1 MTSPDSSRTT
11 TLPDP
16 GPTRDESEARSSD
29 LQRPEPSSGLAGQAL
44 VAVSWLVGAALVVL
58 VARMLRGPSES
69 STSPSRRA
77 RPSSP
82 TELVAEG
89 GVLVLVAWC
98 ALVAWRSRR
107 GGPPAVATTLVAGV
121 GAVAAYA
128 ASEAV
133 KSLVRQPRGCW
144 ELVEVA
150 HCPAAGD
157 WSFPSNHT
165 AIAFA
170 LATAVVL
177 AGAPAVRVPGA
188 VPARHAT
195 RSRTRDVAVWVVVP
209 ALLAVAVAAARVAQ
223 GVHFPH
229 DVVAGAAVGVAVVVA
244 AVTVLAGPATTA
256 VAAACRVD
264 GCAACCSP
272 ARPDAARGRRRQ
284 RGAVT
289 KTSNSSGW
297 CACTST
303 ANTTTSNSRWTA
315 TT

>member
-1 MTSPDSSRTT
+1 MTPPDSSRPS
-11 TLPDP
+11 TLLDRSDASLGTSP
-16 GPTRDESEARSSD
+16 GAMPGAAPRPLPEEPAGASS
-29 LQRPEPSSGLAGQAL
+29 QAAGQVL

-58 VARMLRGPSES
+58 VARLLRGPSEALYLAI
-69 STSPSRRA
+69 TA
-77 RPSSP
+77 RTAELPGSG
-82 TELVAEG
+82 LVAEG
-89 GVLVLVAWC
+89 GVLVLLGLC
-98 ALVAWRSRR
+98 AVVAWRSRR
-107 GGPPAVATTLVAGV
+107 AGASAVATTLVAGV

-188 VPARHAT
+188 VPARHAY
-195 RSRTRDVAVWVVVP
+195 RSPLREIAVWVVLPV
-209 ALLAVAVAAARVAQ
+209 ALAVAVATARVAE

-244 AVTVLAGPATTA
+244 AVTVLAGPATVA
-256 VAAACRVD
+256 VTAACRVD
-264 GCAACCSP
+264 GVRRVLL
-272 ARPDAARGRRRQ
+272 ARPA
-284 RGAVT
+284 
-289 KTSNSSGW
+289 
-297 CACTST
+297 
-303 ANTTTSNSRWTA
+303 
-315 TT
+315 

>member
-16 GPTRDESEARSSD
+16 APTRDEGDGAPSGPAA
-29 LQRPEPSSGLAGQAL
+29 PEPSSGLAGQAL
-44 VAVSWLVGAALVVL
+44 VAVSWLVGAALVAL

-69 STSPSRRA
+69 LYLAVTA
-77 RPSSP
+77 RTAELPG

-188 VPARHAT
+188 VPARHAN
-195 RSRTRDVAVWVVVP
+195 RSRTRDLAVWVVVP

-256 VAAACRVD
+256 VVAACRID
-264 GCAACCSP
+264 GVRRVLL
-272 ARPDAARGRRRQ
+272 ARP
-284 RGAVT
+284 
-289 KTSNSSGW
+289 S
-297 CACTST
+297 
-303 ANTTTSNSRWTA
+303 
-315 TT
+315 

>member
-1 MTSPDSSRTT
+1 MTPPDSSRPS
-11 TLPDP
+11 TLLDRSDASLGTSP
-16 GPTRDESEARSSD
+16 GAMPGAAPRPLPEEPAGASS
-29 LQRPEPSSGLAGQAL
+29 QAAGQVL

-58 VARMLRGPSES
+58 VARLLRGPSEALYLAI
-69 STSPSRRA
+69 TA
-77 RPSSP
+77 RTAELPGSG
-82 TELVAEG
+82 LVAEG
-89 GVLVLVAWC
+89 GVLVLLGLC
-98 ALVAWRSRR
+98 AVVAWRSRR
-107 GGPPAVATTLVAGV
+107 AGASAVATTLVAGV

-170 LATAVVL
+170 LATAIVL

-188 VPARHAT
+188 VPARHGY
-195 RSRTRDVAVWVVVP
+195 RSPLREIAVWVVLPV
-209 ALLAVAVAAARVAQ
+209 ALAVAVATARVAE

-244 AVTVLAGPATTA
+244 AVTVLAGPATVA
-256 VAAACRVD
+256 VTAACRVD
-264 GCAACCSP
+264 GVRRVLL
-272 ARPDAARGRRRQ
+272 ARPA
-284 RGAVT
+284 
-289 KTSNSSGW
+289 
-297 CACTST
+297 
-303 ANTTTSNSRWTA
+303 
-315 TT
+315 

>member
-1 MTSPDSSRTT
+1 MLPEQPADASSRV
-11 TLPDP
+11 
-16 GPTRDESEARSSD
+16 
-29 LQRPEPSSGLAGQAL
+29 AGQVL

-58 VARMLRGPSES
+58 VARLLRGASE
-69 STSPSRRA
+69 TLYLAITA
-77 RPSSP
+77 RTAELPGSG
-82 TELVAEG
+82 LVAEG
-89 GVLVLVAWC
+89 GVLVLLGLC
-98 ALVAWRSRR
+98 AVVAWRARR
-107 GGPPAVATTLVAGV
+107 AGASAVATTLVAGV

-188 VPARHAT
+188 VPARHAY
-195 RSRTRDVAVWVVVP
+195 RSPLRQIAVWVVLPV
-209 ALLAVAVAAARVAQ
+209 ALAVAVATARVAE

-244 AVTVLAGPATTA
+244 VVTVLAGPATVA
-256 VAAACRVD
+256 VTAACRVD
-264 GCAACCSP
+264 GVRRVLL
-272 ARPDAARGRRRQ
+272 ARPA
-284 RGAVT
+284 
-289 KTSNSSGW
+289 
-297 CACTST
+297 
-303 ANTTTSNSRWTA
+303 
-315 TT
+315 

>member
-11 TLPDP
+11 TLPDAA
-16 GPTRDESEARSSD
+16 PTRDESDGAPAGPTA
-29 LQRPEPSSGLAGQAL
+29 PEPSSGLAGQAL
-44 VAVSWLVGAALVVL
+44 VALSWLVGAALVVL

-69 STSPSRRA
+69 LYLAVTA
-77 RPSSP
+77 RTADLPG

-195 RSRTRDVAVWVVVP
+195 RSRTRDLAVWVVVP

-244 AVTVLAGPATTA
+244 AVTVLAGPATAA
-256 VAAACRVD
+256 VAAAGRVD
-264 GCAACCSP
+264 GV
-272 ARPDAARGRRRQ
+272 RR
-284 RGAVT
+284 VLV
-289 KTSNSSGW
+289 
-297 CACTST
+297 
-303 ANTTTSNSRWTA
+303 
-315 TT
+315 

>member
-1 MTSPDSSRTT
+1 MTPPDSSRPSTLLDRPDAPDAT
-11 TLPDP
+11 RPTVRPRVLPDP
-16 GPTRDESEARSSD
+16 SADASS
-29 LQRPEPSSGLAGQAL
+29 RVAGQVL

-58 VARMLRGPSES
+58 VARLLRGPSE
-69 STSPSRRA
+69 TLYLAITA
-77 RPSSP
+77 RTAELPGSG
-82 TELVAEG
+82 LVAEG
-89 GVLVLVAWC
+89 GVLVLLGLC
-98 ALVAWRSRR
+98 AVVAWRSRR
-107 GGPPAVATTLVAGV
+107 AGASAVATTLVAGV

-188 VPARHAT
+188 VPARHAY
-195 RSRTRDVAVWVVVP
+195 RSPLREIAVWVVLPV
-209 ALLAVAVAAARVAQ
+209 ALAVAVAAARVAE

-229 DVVAGAAVGVAVVVA
+229 DVLAGAAVGVAVVVA
-244 AVTVLAGPATTA
+244 AVTVLAGPATVA
-256 VAAACRVD
+256 VTAACRVD
-264 GCAACCSP
+264 GVRKVLLAGP
-272 ARPDAARGRRRQ
+272 A
-284 RGAVT
+284 
-289 KTSNSSGW
+289 
-297 CACTST
+297 
-303 ANTTTSNSRWTA
+303 
-315 TT
+315 

>member
-1 MTSPDSSRTT
+1 MTPPDSSRAA
-11 TLPDP
+11 TLLDRPDTP
-16 GPTRDESEARSSD
+16 AATRPTARPHA
-29 LQRPEPSSGLAGQAL
+29 LPEPPVDASSRVAGQVL

-58 VARMLRGPSES
+58 AARLLRGPSEALYLAV
-69 STSPSRRA
+69 TA
-77 RPSSP
+77 RTAELPGSG
-82 TELVAEG
+82 LVAEG
-89 GVLVLVAWC
+89 GVLVLLGLC
-98 ALVAWRSRR
+98 AVVAWRSRR
-107 GGPPAVATTLVAGV
+107 AGASAVATTLVAGV

-188 VPARHAT
+188 VPARHAY
-195 RSRTRDVAVWVVVP
+195 RSPLRQVAVWVVLPV
-209 ALLAVAVAAARVAQ
+209 ALAVAVATARVVE

-244 AVTVLAGPATTA
+244 AVTVLAGPATAA
-256 VAAACRVD
+256 VTAACRVD
-264 GCAACCSP
+264 GVRRVLL
-272 ARPDAARGRRRQ
+272 ARPA
-284 RGAVT
+284 
-289 KTSNSSGW
+289 
-297 CACTST
+297 
-303 ANTTTSNSRWTA
+303 
-315 TT
+315 

>member
-1 MTSPDSSRTT
+1 MTPPDSSRAS
-11 TLPDP
+11 TLLDRPATSLGTPSDEVPDAASRP
-16 GPTRDESEARSSD
+16 
-29 LQRPEPSSGLAGQAL
+29 LPEPLADASSRAAGQVL

-58 VARMLRGPSES
+58 VARLLRGPSEALYLAI
-69 STSPSRRA
+69 TA
-77 RPSSP
+77 RTADLPGSG
-82 TELVAEG
+82 LVAEG
-89 GVLVLVAWC
+89 GVLVLLGLC

-107 GGPPAVATTLVAGV
+107 AGASAVATTLVAGV
-121 GAVAAYA
+121 GAVVAYA

-188 VPARHAT
+188 VPARHAY
-195 RSRTRDVAVWVVVP
+195 RSPLRDVALWVVLPVV
-209 ALLAVAVAAARVAQ
+209 LAVAVAAARVAE

-244 AVTVLAGPATTA
+244 TVTVLAGPATAT
-256 VAAACRVD
+256 VTAACRVD
-264 GCAACCSP
+264 GVRRVLL
-272 ARPDAARGRRRQ
+272 ARPA
-284 RGAVT
+284 
-289 KTSNSSGW
+289 
-297 CACTST
+297 
-303 ANTTTSNSRWTA
+303 
-315 TT
+315 

>member
-1 MTSPDSSRTT
+1 MTPPDSSRPSTLLDRPDAPDAT
-11 TLPDP
+11 RPATRPRVLPDP
-16 GPTRDESEARSSD
+16 PADASS
-29 LQRPEPSSGLAGQAL
+29 RVAGQVL

-58 VARMLRGPSES
+58 VARLLRGPSE
-69 STSPSRRA
+69 TLYLAITA
-77 RPSSP
+77 RTAELPGSG
-82 TELVAEG
+82 LVAES
-89 GVLVLVAWC
+89 GVLVLLGLC
-98 ALVAWRSRR
+98 AVVAWRARR
-107 GGPPAVATTLVAGV
+107 AGASAVATTLVAGV

-188 VPARHAT
+188 VPARHAY
-195 RSRTRDVAVWVVVP
+195 RSPLRQVAVWVVLPV
-209 ALLAVAVAAARVAQ
+209 ALAVAVATARVAE

-244 AVTVLAGPATTA
+244 AVTVLAGPATVA
-256 VAAACRVD
+256 VTAACRVD
-264 GCAACCSP
+264 GVRKVLL
-272 ARPDAARGRRRQ
+272 ARPA
-284 RGAVT
+284 
-289 KTSNSSGW
+289 
-297 CACTST
+297 
-303 ANTTTSNSRWTA
+303 
-315 TT
+315 

>member
-1 MTSPDSSRTT
+1 MTPPDSSRPS
-11 TLPDP
+11 TLLDRSDASLSTSP
-16 GPTRDESEARSSD
+16 GAMPGAAPRPLPEEPAGASS
-29 LQRPEPSSGLAGQAL
+29 QAAGQVL

-58 VARMLRGPSES
+58 VARLLRGPSEALYLAI
-69 STSPSRRA
+69 TA
-77 RPSSP
+77 RTAELPGSG
-82 TELVAEG
+82 LVAEG
-89 GVLVLVAWC
+89 GVLVLLGLC
-98 ALVAWRSRR
+98 AVVAWRSRR
-107 GGPPAVATTLVAGV
+107 AGASAVATTLVAGV

-188 VPARHAT
+188 VPARHAY
-195 RSRTRDVAVWVVVP
+195 RSPLRELAVWVVLPV
-209 ALLAVAVAAARVAQ
+209 ALAVAVATARVAE

-244 AVTVLAGPATTA
+244 VVTVLAGPATVA
-256 VAAACRVD
+256 VTAACRVD
-264 GCAACCSP
+264 GVRRVLL
-272 ARPDAARGRRRQ
+272 ARPA
-284 RGAVT
+284 
-289 KTSNSSGW
+289 
-297 CACTST
+297 
-303 ANTTTSNSRWTA
+303 
-315 TT
+315 

>member
-1 MTSPDSSRTT
+1 MTPPDSSRPS
-11 TLPDP
+11 TLLDRSDASLGTSP
-16 GPTRDESEARSSD
+16 GAMPGAAPRPLPEEPAGASS
-29 LQRPEPSSGLAGQAL
+29 QAAGQVL

-58 VARMLRGPSES
+58 VARLLRGPSEALYLAI
-69 STSPSRRA
+69 TA
-77 RPSSP
+77 RTAELPGSG
-82 TELVAEG
+82 LVAEG
-89 GVLVLVAWC
+89 GVLVLLGLC
-98 ALVAWRSRR
+98 AVVAWRSRR
-107 GGPPAVATTLVAGV
+107 AGASAVATTLVAGV

-188 VPARHAT
+188 VPARHAY
-195 RSRTRDVAVWVVVP
+195 RSPLREIAVWVVLPV
-209 ALLAVAVAAARVAQ
+209 ALAVAVATARVAE
-223 GVHFPH
+223 GVHFSH

-244 AVTVLAGPATTA
+244 AVTVLAGPATVA
-256 VAAACRVD
+256 VTAACRVE
-264 GCAACCSP
+264 GVRRVLL
-272 ARPDAARGRRRQ
+272 ARPA
-284 RGAVT
+284 
-289 KTSNSSGW
+289 
-297 CACTST
+297 
-303 ANTTTSNSRWTA
+303 
-315 TT
+315 

>member
-1 MTSPDSSRTT
+1 MTPPDSSRAA
-11 TLPDP
+11 TLLDRPDTP
-16 GPTRDESEARSSD
+16 AATRPTARPHA
-29 LQRPEPSSGLAGQAL
+29 LPEPPVDASSRVAGQVL

-58 VARMLRGPSES
+58 VARLLRGPSEALYLAV
-69 STSPSRRA
+69 TA
-77 RPSSP
+77 RTAELPGSG
-82 TELVAEG
+82 LVAEG
-89 GVLVLVAWC
+89 GVLVLLGLC
-98 ALVAWRSRR
+98 AVVAWRSRR
-107 GGPPAVATTLVAGV
+107 AGASAVATTLVAGV

-188 VPARHAT
+188 VPARHAY
-195 RSRTRDVAVWVVVP
+195 RSPLRDVALWVVLPVV
-209 ALLAVAVAAARVAQ
+209 LAVAVGTARVAE

-244 AVTVLAGPATTA
+244 AVTVLAGPATAA
-256 VAAACRVD
+256 VTAACRVD
-264 GCAACCSP
+264 GVRRVLL
-272 ARPDAARGRRRQ
+272 ARPA
-284 RGAVT
+284 
-289 KTSNSSGW
+289 
-297 CACTST
+297 
-303 ANTTTSNSRWTA
+303 
-315 TT
+315 

>member
-1 MTSPDSSRTT
+1 MTPPDSSRPS
-11 TLPDP
+11 TLLDRSDASLGTSP
-16 GPTRDESEARSSD
+16 GAMPAAAPRPLPEEPAGASS
-29 LQRPEPSSGLAGQAL
+29 QAAGQVL

-58 VARMLRGPSES
+58 VARLLRGPSEALYLAI
-69 STSPSRRA
+69 TARTAELPGSR
-77 RPSSP
+77 
-82 TELVAEG
+82 LVAEG
-89 GVLVLVAWC
+89 GVLVLLGLC
-98 ALVAWRSRR
+98 AVVAWRSRR
-107 GGPPAVATTLVAGV
+107 AGASAVATTLVAGV

-144 ELVEVA
+144 ELVEVT

-188 VPARHAT
+188 VPARHAY
-195 RSRTRDVAVWVVVP
+195 RSPLRELAVWVVLPV
-209 ALLAVAVAAARVAQ
+209 ALAVAVATARVAE

-244 AVTVLAGPATTA
+244 VVTVLAGPATVA
-256 VAAACRVD
+256 VTAACRVD
-264 GCAACCSP
+264 GVRRVLL
-272 ARPDAARGRRRQ
+272 ARPA
-284 RGAVT
+284 
-289 KTSNSSGW
+289 
-297 CACTST
+297 
-303 ANTTTSNSRWTA
+303 
-315 TT
+315 

>member
-16 GPTRDESEARSSD
+16 VPTRDESDGAPAGPTA
-29 LQRPEPSSGLAGQAL
+29 PEPSSGLAGQTL
-44 VAVSWLVGAALVVL
+44 VALSWLVGAALVVL

-69 STSPSRRA
+69 LYLAVTA
-77 RPSSP
+77 RTADLPG

-89 GVLVLVAWC
+89 GVLVLVSWC

-195 RSRTRDVAVWVVVP
+195 RSRTRDLAVWVVVP
-209 ALLAVAVAAARVAQ
+209 ALLAVAVATARVAQ

-229 DVVAGAAVGVAVVVA
+229 DVAAGAAVGVAVVVA

-264 GCAACCSP
+264 GVRRVLL
-272 ARPDAARGRRRQ
+272 ARP
-284 RGAVT
+284 
-289 KTSNSSGW
+289 S
-297 CACTST
+297 
-303 ANTTTSNSRWTA
+303 
-315 TT
+315 

>member
-1 MTSPDSSRTT
+1 MTPPDSSRPS
-11 TLPDP
+11 TLLDRSDASLGTSP
-16 GPTRDESEARSSD
+16 GAMPGAVPRPLPEEPAGASS
-29 LQRPEPSSGLAGQAL
+29 QAAGQVL

-58 VARMLRGPSES
+58 VARLLRGPSEALYLAI
-69 STSPSRRA
+69 TA
-77 RPSSP
+77 RTAELPGSG
-82 TELVAEG
+82 LVAEG
-89 GVLVLVAWC
+89 GVLVLLGLC
-98 ALVAWRSRR
+98 AVVAWRSRR
-107 GGPPAVATTLVAGV
+107 AGASAVATTLVAGV

-188 VPARHAT
+188 VPARHAY
-195 RSRTRDVAVWVVVP
+195 RSPLREIAVWVVLPV
-209 ALLAVAVAAARVAQ
+209 ALAVAVATARVAE

-244 AVTVLAGPATTA
+244 AVTVLAGPATVA
-256 VAAACRVD
+256 VTAACRVD
-264 GCAACCSP
+264 GVRRVLL
-272 ARPDAARGRRRQ
+272 ARPA
-284 RGAVT
+284 
-289 KTSNSSGW
+289 
-297 CACTST
+297 
-303 ANTTTSNSRWTA
+303 
-315 TT
+315 

>member
-1 MTSPDSSRTT
+1 MTPPDSSRPS
-11 TLPDP
+11 TLLDRPDAP
-16 GPTRDESEARSSD
+16 AATRPTARPRV
-29 LQRPEPSSGLAGQAL
+29 LPEPPEGASSRVAGQVL
-44 VAVSWLVGAALVVL
+44 VAVSWLVGAAFVVL
-58 VARMLRGPSES
+58 VARLLRGPSEALYLAV
-69 STSPSRRA
+69 TA
-77 RPSSP
+77 RTAELPGSG
-82 TELVAEG
+82 LVAEG
-89 GVLVLVAWC
+89 GVLVLLGLC
-98 ALVAWRSRR
+98 AVVAWRSRR
-107 GGPPAVATTLVAGV
+107 AGASAVATTLVAGV

-188 VPARHAT
+188 VPARHAY
-195 RSRTRDVAVWVVVP
+195 RSPLREVAVWVVLPV
-209 ALLAVAVAAARVAQ
+209 ALAVAVATARVAE

-244 AVTVLAGPATTA
+244 AVTVLAGPATVA
-256 VAAACRVD
+256 VTAACRVD
-264 GCAACCSP
+264 GVRKVLL
-272 ARPDAARGRRRQ
+272 ARPA
-284 RGAVT
+284 
-289 KTSNSSGW
+289 
-297 CACTST
+297 
-303 ANTTTSNSRWTA
+303 
-315 TT
+315 

>member
-11 TLPDP
+11 TLPDAA
-16 GPTRDESEARSSD
+16 PTRDESDGAPAGPTA
-29 LQRPEPSSGLAGQAL
+29 PEPSSGLAGQAL
-44 VAVSWLVGAALVVL
+44 VALSWLVGAALVVL

-69 STSPSRRA
+69 LYLAVTA
-77 RPSSP
+77 RTADLPG

-177 AGAPAVRVPGA
+177 AGAPAVRVPGGE
-188 VPARHAT
+188 PARPAP
-195 RSRTRDVAVWVVVP
+195 RSRARV
-209 ALLAVAVAAARVAQ
+209 LAGWGVGAAGRAGGVAAARVAQ

-229 DVVAGAAVGVAVVVA
+229 DVVPVAYTRLALPAKRIVVVAVV
-244 AVTVLAGPATTA
+244 AV
-256 VAAACRVD
+256 
-264 GCAACCSP
+264 
-272 ARPDAARGRRRQ
+272 
-284 RGAVT
+284 
-289 KTSNSSGW
+289 
-297 CACTST
+297 
-303 ANTTTSNSRWTA
+303 
-315 TT
+315 

>member
-1 MTSPDSSRTT
+1 MTPPDSSRPS
-11 TLPDP
+11 TLLDRSDASLGTSP
-16 GPTRDESEARSSD
+16 GAMPGAAPRPLPEEPAGASS
-29 LQRPEPSSGLAGQAL
+29 QAAGQVL

-58 VARMLRGPSES
+58 VARLLRGPSEALYLAI
-69 STSPSRRA
+69 TA
-77 RPSSP
+77 RTAELPGSG
-82 TELVAEG
+82 LVAEG
-89 GVLVLVAWC
+89 GVLVLLGLC
-98 ALVAWRSRR
+98 AVVAWRSRR
-107 GGPPAVATTLVAGV
+107 AGASAVATTLVAGV

-188 VPARHAT
+188 VPARHGY
-195 RSRTRDVAVWVVVP
+195 RSPLRELAVWVVLPV
-209 ALLAVAVAAARVAQ
+209 ALAVAVATARVAE

-244 AVTVLAGPATTA
+244 VVTVLAGPATVA
-256 VAAACRVD
+256 VTAACRVD
-264 GCAACCSP
+264 GVRRVLL
-272 ARPDAARGRRRQ
+272 ARPA
-284 RGAVT
+284 
-289 KTSNSSGW
+289 
-297 CACTST
+297 
-303 ANTTTSNSRWTA
+303 
-315 TT
+315 